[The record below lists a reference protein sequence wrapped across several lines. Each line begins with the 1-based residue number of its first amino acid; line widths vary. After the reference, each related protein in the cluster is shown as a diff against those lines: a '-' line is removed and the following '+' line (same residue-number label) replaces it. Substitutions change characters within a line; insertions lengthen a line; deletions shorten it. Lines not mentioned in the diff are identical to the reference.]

1 MASILLLLQTVHQNV
16 HQNEMKP
23 NYSKPLIFT
32 GGVNISQ
39 WKKLSIEDRKNVI
52 SREWY
57 V

>member
-1 MASILLLLQTVHQNV
+1 MASILLLLQTV

-39 WKKLSIEDRKNVI
+39 WKKLSIEDRKKAI